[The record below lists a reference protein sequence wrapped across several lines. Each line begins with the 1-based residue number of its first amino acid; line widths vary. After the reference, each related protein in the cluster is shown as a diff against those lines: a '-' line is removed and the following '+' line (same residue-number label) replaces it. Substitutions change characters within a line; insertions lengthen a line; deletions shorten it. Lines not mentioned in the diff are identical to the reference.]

1 MKQALILIL
10 IALNF
15 HGCLYLNDR
24 GLSTR
29 YYNDCKEYYDSM
41 GMYHKQCDKNLID
54 YEDVNPKKLLP

>member
-1 MKQALILIL
+1 MKKALILIL

-15 HGCLYLNDR
+15 QGCLYLNDR

-41 GMYHKQCDKNLID
+41 GTYHKQCDKNLID